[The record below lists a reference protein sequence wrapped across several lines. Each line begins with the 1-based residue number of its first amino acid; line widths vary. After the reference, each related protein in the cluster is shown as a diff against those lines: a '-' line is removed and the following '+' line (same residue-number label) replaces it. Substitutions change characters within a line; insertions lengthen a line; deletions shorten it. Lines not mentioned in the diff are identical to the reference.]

1 MGFPNYVPPGLGRG
15 KFSSSHRKPFTLLPG
30 ITAACDKRKMYSID
44 VLTALESLTF
54 ADLTQGILTGCQP
67 LIRFSPSSG
76 AGYGDSGDSHCSD
89 LPAGSTGL
97 PDNGL
102 SIALPGLS

>member
-1 MGFPNYVPPGLGRG
+1 MVFPNCVPPGLGRG
-15 KFSSSHRKPFTLLPG
+15 MLSPSHRKPFTLLSG
-30 ITAACDKRKMYSID
+30 ITAACDKRKMYSIN